1 MIKKMIKKMIN
12 KIKDKITEIYKNSII
27 DYKKLENFFEKDFKK
42 DSFKNAFR
50 YCKHLIATNMFYLF
64 LFNIVMFGAGYLIA
78 YLITT
83 NINMFCP
90 FLFNNV
96 MLGAGVVTLLYF
108 LKSLYLEY
116 LRKKKNDKKDDK
128 KDDKKNDK

>member
-1 MIKKMIKKMIN
+1 
-12 KIKDKITEIYKNSII
+12 
-27 DYKKLENFFEKDFKK
+27 
-42 DSFKNAFR
+42 
-50 YCKHLIATNMFYLF
+50 
-64 LFNIVMFGAGYLIA
+64 MFGAGYLIA

-90 FLFNNV
+90 FLFNNI

-128 KDDKKNDK
+128 KNDK